1 MAYKF
6 QLGTAR
12 LSGSVIAEGALSG
25 TSGVFDGGNITN
37 VGTASIEYVSAS
49 VQLVGAAIALDD
61 VSGIAGDALENNSGV
76 LRVAAGGV
84 TNAMLSGAIEG
95 TKIANGAI
103 GNTQLSG
110 NISADKLQL
119 AAGVMSSSA
128 GVLTIAAG
136 AVTNDMLSGNI
147 GFSKLEPLSSAN
159 ILVGNGSNVATSV
172 AMTGDISITSLG
184 ATSIGTAKVTNTMLS
199 GNIGFSKLEPLSSAN
214 ILVGNG
220 SNVATSVAMTGDIS
234 ITSLG
239 ATSIGT
245 AKVTNTMLSGNISAD
260 KLQLNLNQFSS
271 SAGVLNLKPS
281 ISGSL
286 TFENDITVNGNFTI
300 LGDTFSASVGT
311 LLIQDALINIG
322 DGQASYA
329 NGYGIEF
336 GTSGSSW
343 ASLKTAQH
351 LSQDALSSSLPIAA
365 PALSTADWVIA
376 DAHISGNLPISAS
389 AFYGDG
395 SNLTN
400 VTAIGVKLNSAVLSN
415 TGNIVSKLTILD
427 PAGTGVTGTLP
438 DLATVQAGEM
448 YVIKDA
454 KGFCSA
460 KPVMIKANGSQ
471 VIDQVASVTLESDF
485 AAITIFSYDDGGT
498 KKWIIV

>member
-136 AVTNDMLSGNI
+136 AVTND
-147 GFSKLEPLSSAN
+147 
-159 ILVGNGSNVATSV
+159 
-172 AMTGDISITSLG
+172 
-184 ATSIGTAKVTNTMLS
+184 MLS